1 MRKLI
6 VAENISVDGVIE
18 ALDDWFGPASGGDDV
33 VATEREHYAACDA
46 VLLGRQTYEDF
57 KGYWPLQTD
66 ATVGIADSLN
76 RAEKYV
82 VSSTPTESDW
92 EHTTFLTGPLE
103 EEVARLKARAGKDIV
118 TTGSITLV
126 RALLVAG
133 LVDEYRL
140 FVYPVIVGRGRRLF
154 TGGFGSDLRLADTRT
169 FRSGVVLLTYRP
181 TTQGEEAR

>member
-6 VAENISVDGVIE
+6 VTENISVDGVIE
-18 ALDDWFGPASGGDDV
+18 ALDGWFGPTSGGDDV

-66 ATVGIADSLN
+66 VATGIADSLN

-82 VSSTPTESDW
+82 VSSTMRASDW
-92 EHTTFLTGPLE
+92 HNTTFLAGPLE
-103 EEVARLKARAGKDIV
+103 EAVARLKARPGRDIV
-118 TTGSITLV
+118 ATGSITLV
-126 RALLVAG
+126 RALIAAG

-140 FVYPVIVGRGRRLF
+140 FVYPVVVGRGRRLF
-154 TGGFGSDLRLADTRT
+154 PEGFGDDLRLADART

-181 TTQGEEAR
+181 TGTCERVQ